1 MKNSNSTAITI
12 VFYSA
17 AVLISMVFSIAI
29 ILTLDWPAA
38 AEIPLCISIFIQLAA
53 ISKTLLVFMER
64 TQQET
69 VQEVYSRLKGGIIDP
84 GSQEN

>member
-1 MKNSNSTAITI
+1 MENSNSTAITI

-38 AEIPLCISIFIQLAA
+38 AEIPLCISISIQMAA
-53 ISKTLLVFMER
+53 ISKSLLVFMER
-64 TQQET
+64 TQQVT
-69 VQEVYSRLKGGIIDP
+69 IQEVCSRLKGEIFDP